1 MRCRL
6 RRWWAWASRN
16 LRRCCQVAPE
26 ARRLGVAAALIA
38 GERVTGDVALRGGTV
53 DAVGLTTGRRARGIA
68 VPGFVDA
75 QVNGFAGVHFTDAE
89 PEGLHRAGDAM
100 ARAGMVWVAPT
111 FLNTSLDGYERALA
125 MLAGFTRDNPNAG
138 FLGAHL
144 EGPNLSA
151 EFHGAHD
158 PANLRD
164 GDPSLVARLTRA
176 GQVALV
182 TLAPERTGVMELIPR
197 WVASGVRVSIGHS
210 NADAATCAE
219 AMARG
224 ASAITHCWN
233 AHRRFSPRDP
243 GPAGWAL
250 SNRTVTVGL
259 IADGVHVA
267 PEVLAL
273 TFAAAGSRV
282 ALTTDAVA
290 PAGHDGP
297 TRRGGGR
304 RQGAPPD
311 PWESITVAD
320 GAARLPDGTI
330 AGSVATPTRMI
341 QVLRAAGVSF
351 EACVHALSV
360 PQATALGLTEN
371 LLRPGDR
378 ADVTVL
384 ADDHEVCQTWRR
396 GVRVF

>member
-1 MRCRL
+1 M
-6 RRWWAWASRN
+6 AG
-16 LRRCCQVAPE
+16 E

-38 GERVTGDVALRGGTV
+38 GELVHGDVALRGREV
-53 DAVGLTTGRRARGIA
+53 DAVGLSAGRGARGVA

-75 QVNGFAGVHFTDAE
+75 QVNGFAGVHFTDAD

-100 ARAGMVWVAPT
+100 ARAGLVWVAPT
-111 FLNTSLDGYERALA
+111 ILNTSSAGYERALA
-125 MLAGFTRDNPNAG
+125 VLTGFVGDNPDAG

-164 GDPSLVARLTRA
+164 GDPSLVERLTRA
-176 GQVALV
+176 GQVAMV
-182 TLAPERTGVMELIPR
+182 TLAPERTGVMDMIPA
-197 WVASGVRVSIGHS
+197 WVGSGVRVSIGHS

-219 AMARG
+219 AMALG

-233 AHRRFSPRDP
+233 AHRRLSPRDP

-259 IADGVHVA
+259 IADGIHVA
-267 PEVLAL
+267 PEVLAF
-273 TFAAAGSRV
+273 TFAAAGRRV

-304 RQGAPPD
+304 REGVPPD
-311 PWESITVAD
+311 QWESITVAD
-320 GAARLPDGTI
+320 GAARLPDGTL

-341 QVLRAAGVSF
+341 QVLEAAGVSF

-371 LLRPGDR
+371 LLRPGDP

-384 ADDHEVCQTWRR
+384 TDGHEVCQTWRR